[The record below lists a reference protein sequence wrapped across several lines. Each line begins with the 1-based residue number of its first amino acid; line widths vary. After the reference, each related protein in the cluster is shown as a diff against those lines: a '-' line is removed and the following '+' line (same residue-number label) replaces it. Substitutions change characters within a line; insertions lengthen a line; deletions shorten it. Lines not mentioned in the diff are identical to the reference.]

1 MNRCLSDLVVRL
13 SVAHICSC
21 ERVHT
26 LIHRS
31 IHCECILWKRPLN
44 LNRVK
49 LSVRSRSVLSSA
61 KEKKVFP
68 FYFVF
73 CRLVFLLL
81 PSSTSSSSSIH
92 SFCDPNRNRRPRG
105 VCSHVFSAIQLRQP
119 SSVFLIIICQKCC
132 DARQPKLKW
141 MKATTREYVHEKK
154 EADTFQVNIA
164 SVSSF
169 FPFYFK

>member
-1 MNRCLSDLVVRL
+1 MSIGLGGAVGGGAHVLVRACAHTYSPEHTL
-13 SVAHICSC
+13 WMHSVKKATEFKSCEIVGSFSICS
-21 ERVHT
+21 
-26 LIHRS
+26 LFS
-31 IHCECILWKRPLN
+31 KR
-44 LNRVK
+44 
-49 LSVRSRSVLSSA
+49 
-61 KEKKVFP
+61 KKGFP

>member
-1 MNRCLSDLVVRL
+1 M
-13 SVAHICSC
+13 CSC

-26 LIHRS
+26 RIHRS
-31 IHCECILWKRPLN
+31 IHCECIRWKRPLN

-154 EADTFQVNIA
+154 GGRHF
-164 SVSSF
+164 SSKYCIRF
-169 FPFYFK
+169 IIFPFLF